1 MDTRDQSF
9 IPIVVV
15 YNQPPTRTCESGHY
29 FPTIIELE
37 DCPKSQQLNCYAER
51 RQFDCIDILHSFEI
65 QSMHRDQRRSATT
78 KADVLAQ
85 RTTALTHVKTLDLV
99 CVATGS
105 SSFY

>member
-29 FPTIIELE
+29 FPTMIELN
-37 DCPKSQQLNCYAER
+37 DFSKSQQLNFYTECR
-51 RQFDCIDILHSFEI
+51 RFDCIDILCSLEI
-65 QSMHRDQRRSATT
+65 QSMHRDQRSAT

-85 RTTALTHVKTLDLV
+85 RTTALMSKHLV
-99 CVATGS
+99 
-105 SSFY
+105 